1 MRQSMTGFASATGVG
16 HGVRWSWEVRCVNA
30 RGLDVRIR
38 VPDWIEGLEA
48 GLRAAVTKAVTRGN
62 MTVALRVSGG
72 GADDPTAQVRLN
84 AAQMAVVLDGLVA
97 IEAEAAQRGIHL
109 APSTGAAIL
118 AQRGVLDVAGDSTD
132 VPALRVAL
140 LAQFDTVLAQ
150 CVRMRQSE
158 GAALADVLAR
168 QVAGIDDLV
177 WQAEAEVALRR
188 DAQAAKLDQ
197 ALARVVHAMGTE
209 APVDPARIAQEL
221 ALIAVKSDVTEE
233 LDRLRAHVAAAGD
246 LLRDPA
252 PVGRRLDFL
261 MQEFNREANTLCAKS
276 QSSSLTAIGL
286 ELKILIEQM
295 REQVQNVE

>member
-1 MRQSMTGFASATGVG
+1 VAAMTFGLFGLPKANILVG
-16 HGVRWSWEVRCVNA
+16 
-30 RGLDVRIR
+30 
-38 VPDWIEGLEA
+38 P
-48 GLRAAVTKAVTRGN
+48 GN
-62 MTVALRVSGG
+62 QFV
-72 GADDPTAQVRLN
+72 
-84 AAQMAVVLDGLVA
+84 
-97 IEAEAAQRGIHL
+97 AEAKRILYGRVGIDMIAGPTDSL
-109 APSTGAAIL
+109 IL
-118 AQRGVLDVAGDSTD
+118 ADKTADAHIVAT
-132 VPALRVAL
+132 
-140 LAQFDTVLAQ
+140 
-150 CVRMRQSE
+150 
-158 GAALADVLAR
+158 
-168 QVAGIDDLV
+168 DLV
-177 WQAEAEVALRR
+177 SQAEAEVALRR

-197 ALARVVHAMGTE
+197 ALARVVQAMGTE

-286 ELKILIEQM
+286 ELKTLIEQM